1 MIEAGSRVEAEA
13 GLPAVTTIDPAEAEA
28 IIARAIARYVAERRD
43 RIKGFVD
50 ANFSLLGALRLH
62 REALGLDLVRAPANL
77 ALVPPY
83 LVMQLGAAGLGGA
96 GARRAAR
103 WLRTRNLFLTTD
115 VARELTFRLHRDLL
129 ELPYGDGAR
138 RTEHNALAEAI
149 LADQR
154 LALPLAAIRERLQ
167 QRGEPEA
174 GARLLAMLETYAGAR
189 TAAADLFN
197 NALLASTG
205 AALFQKLTPGAF
217 SLGPVLAGA
226 IAHQAAVASFPL
238 GAGLGSLWYAW
249 FPTAPSAALLLGTT
263 GGLMLL
269 TAVTAGFAGVV
280 SDPVQRALGL
290 HARRLERLIDALA
303 RELAGDSDVAFQVR
317 DHYVARIFDLV
328 DLSRAA
334 ARALSG

>member
-1 MIEAGSRVEAEA
+1 MIEAGSEAETELPAVSAVEAEA
-13 GLPAVTTIDPAEAEA
+13 IV
-28 IIARAIARYVAERRD
+28 ARAIGRYIAERRA
-43 RIKGFVD
+43 RIQSFVD

-62 REALGLDLVRAPANL
+62 RAALGFDLLRAPANV

-83 LVMQLGAAGLGGA
+83 LAAQLGAASLRGL

-103 WLRTRNLFLTTD
+103 WLQGRKLFLTTA

-129 ELPYGDGAR
+129 ELPYGDGVR
-138 RTEHNALAEAI
+138 RTERDALAEAI

-154 LALPLAAIRERLQ
+154 LAVPIAAIQERL
-167 QRGEPEA
+167 REPQA
-174 GARLLAMLETYAGAR
+174 GARLRAMLETYAGAR

-197 NALLASTG
+197 NTLLASTG

-217 SLGPVLAGA
+217 SLGPMLAGA

-238 GAGLGSLWYAW
+238 GAGLGGLWYAW
-249 FPTAPSAALLLGTT
+249 FPAAPSAALLLGTT

-269 TAVTAGFAGVV
+269 TAVTAGFAGVI
-280 SDPVQRALGL
+280 SDPVQRVLGL
-290 HARRLERLIDALA
+290 HARRLERLIDVLG

-328 DLSRAA
+328 DLIRAA

>member
-1 MIEAGSRVEAEA
+1 
-13 GLPAVTTIDPAEAEA
+13 
-28 IIARAIARYVAERRD
+28 
-43 RIKGFVD
+43 
-50 ANFSLLGALRLH
+50 
-62 REALGLDLVRAPANL
+62 
-77 ALVPPY
+77 
-83 LVMQLGAAGLGGA
+83 MQLGAAGLDGL

-103 WLRTRNLFLTTD
+103 WLRTRRLFLTTD

-129 ELPYGDGAR
+129 ELPYDDGVR
-138 RTEHNALAEAI
+138 RTERDALAEAI

-154 LALPLAAIRERLQ
+154 LALPLAAIEERLRQ
-167 QRGEPEA
+167 QREEPEA
-174 GARLLAMLETYAGAR
+174 GARLRAMLETYAGAR

-249 FPTAPSAALLLGTT
+249 FPAAPSAALLLGTT

-269 TAVTAGFAGVV
+269 TAVTAGFAGVI

-290 HARRLERLIDALA
+290 HARRLERLIDALG
-303 RELAGDSDVAFQVR
+303 RELQGDSDVAFQLR
-317 DHYVARIFDLV
+317 DHYVARIFDLL
-328 DLSRAA
+328 DLGRAA
-334 ARALSG
+334 ARALAG